1 MLEENSMEL
10 KEKVKAVIEKVRP
23 ALQGDG
29 GDIELVDVL
38 AEEKAVLVRLKG
50 ACFGCPMSTFTIKGY
65 VEQVM
70 KEEIPEISEVR
81 LVK

>member
-1 MLEENSMEL
+1 MEL
-10 KEKVKAVIEKVRP
+10 KQKVMTVIEKIRP

-50 ACFGCPMSTFTIKGY
+50 ACFGCPMSTYTIKGY

-70 KEEIPEISEVR
+70 KEEIPEINEVR

>member
-1 MLEENSMEL
+1 MDLL
-10 KEKVKAVIEKVRP
+10 EKVKAVVEEVRP

-38 AEEKAVLVRLKG
+38 VDEKVALVRLKG
-50 ACFGCPMSTFTIKGY
+50 ACFGCPMSMITIKGY
-65 VEQVM
+65 VEKTLKEQV
-70 KEEIPEISEVR
+70 PEIVEVR

>member
-1 MLEENSMEL
+1 MEL
-10 KEKVKAVIEKVRP
+10 KEKISAVIEKVRP

-29 GDIELVDVL
+29 GDIELVEVRP
-38 AEEKAVLVRLKG
+38 EEKAVLVRLKG
-50 ACFGCPMSTFTIKGY
+50 HCFGCPMSMYTIKGY

-70 KEEIPEISEVR
+70 KQEIPEIAEVR

>member
-1 MLEENSMEL
+1 MEL
-10 KEKVKAVIEKVRP
+10 KEKVSAVIEKVRP

-38 AEEKAVLVRLKG
+38 ADEKVALVRLRG
-50 ACFGCPMSTFTIKGY
+50 ACFGCPMSMYTIKGY

-70 KEEIPEISEVR
+70 KQEIPEIAEVR

>member
-1 MLEENSMEL
+1 MEL
-10 KEKVKAVIEKVRP
+10 KEKVIAEIEAVRP

-70 KEEIPEISEVR
+70 KEQVPEISEVR
-81 LVK
+81 LVQ

>member
-1 MLEENSMEL
+1 MDL
-10 KEKVKAVIEKVRP
+10 KEKVIAVIEKVRP

-50 ACFGCPMSTFTIKGY
+50 ACFGCPMSTYTIKGY

-70 KEEIPEISEVR
+70 KEEIPEIKEVR

>member
-1 MLEENSMEL
+1 MEL
-10 KEKVKAVIEKVRP
+10 KEKVSAVIEKVRP

-50 ACFGCPMSTFTIKGY
+50 ACFGCPMSTYTIKGY
-65 VEQVM
+65 VEQVI
-70 KEEIPEISEVR
+70 KEAIPEINEVR

>member
-1 MLEENSMEL
+1 MEL
-10 KEKVKAVIEKVRP
+10 KEKVSAEIEKVRP

-38 AEEKAVLVRLKG
+38 AEEKVVLVRLKG
-50 ACFGCPMSTFTIKGY
+50 ACFGCPMSTYTIKGY
-65 VEQVM
+65 VEQVI
-70 KEEIPEISEVR
+70 KEAIPEINEVR

>member
-1 MLEENSMEL
+1 MEL
-10 KEKVKAVIEKVRP
+10 KEKVIAVIEKVRP

-50 ACFGCPMSTFTIKGY
+50 ACFGCPMSTYTIKGY

-70 KEEIPEISEVR
+70 KEEIPEIKEVR

>member
-1 MLEENSMEL
+1 MDLR
-10 KEKVKAVIEKVRP
+10 EKVEAVIEKVRP

-38 AEEKAVLVRLKG
+38 ADDKTVLVRLKG

-65 VEQVM
+65 VEKTL
-70 KEEIPEISEVR
+70 KELVPEITEVR

>member
-1 MLEENSMEL
+1 MEL
-10 KEKVKAVIEKVRP
+10 KEKVSAVIEKVRP

-38 AEEKAVLVRLKG
+38 ADEKAVLVRLKG

-70 KEEIPEISEVR
+70 KEEIPEIAEVR
-81 LVK
+81 LVQ

>member
-1 MLEENSMEL
+1 MEL
-10 KEKVKAVIEKVRP
+10 KEKVVAALEKVRP

-38 AEEKAVLVRLKG
+38 ADEKAVLVRLQG
-50 ACFGCPMSTFTIKGY
+50 HCFGCPMSMYTIKGY
-65 VEQVM
+65 VEQVVLQ
-70 KEEIPEISEVR
+70 EVPEVSEVR

>member
-1 MLEENSMEL
+1 MEL
-10 KEKVKAVIEKVRP
+10 KEKVMAVIEKVRP
-23 ALQGDG
+23 ALQEDG
-29 GDIELVDVL
+29 GDIELVDVQ
-38 AEEKAVLVRLKG
+38 AEDKVVLVRLKG
-50 ACFGCPMSTFTIKGY
+50 ACFGCPMSTYTIKGY

>member
-1 MLEENSMEL
+1 MEL
-10 KEKVKAVIEKVRP
+10 KERVTAVIEAVRP

-70 KEEIPEISEVR
+70 KEQVPEISEVR
-81 LVK
+81 LVQ

>member
-1 MLEENSMEL
+1 MEL
-10 KEKVKAVIEKVRP
+10 KEKVSAVIEKVRP

-50 ACFGCPMSTFTIKGY
+50 ACFGCPMSTYTIKGY
-65 VEQVM
+65 VEKVI
-70 KEEIPEISEVR
+70 KEEVPEINEVR

>member
-1 MLEENSMEL
+1 MDLI
-10 KEKVKAVIEKVRP
+10 EKVEAVIAKVRP

-29 GDIELVDVL
+29 GDIELVEVL
-38 AEEKAVLVRLKG
+38 TEEKAVLVRLKG
-50 ACFGCPMSTFTIKGY
+50 ACFGCPMSTYTIKGY

-70 KEEIPEISEVR
+70 KQEIPEISEVR

>member
-1 MLEENSMEL
+1 MEL
-10 KEKVKAVIEKVRP
+10 KERVASVIEQVRP

-38 AEEKAVLVRLKG
+38 LDEKVVLVRLKG
-50 ACFGCPMSTFTIKGY
+50 HCFGCPMSTHTIKGY

-70 KEEIPEISEVR
+70 KQEIPEISEVR

>member
-1 MLEENSMEL
+1 MEL
-10 KEKVKAVIEKVRP
+10 KEKVNAVIEKVRP

-38 AEEKAVLVRLKG
+38 AEEKVVLVRLKG

-70 KEEIPEISEVR
+70 KEEVPEINEVR